1 MNKSAIKNFAIW
13 ARNKLIADITY
24 KAGLLGISEKEIKEP
39 LPQSTKDVQFFD
51 IGTKEPY
58 SISGVEIKQ
67 REALAKK
74 IRVKCL
80 ELRDES
86 KAKADTL
93 NSELSTLNIAF
104 KAVVEEVAYTW
115 FNRLIAVRFME
126 VNEYIPSRVR
136 VISSESAGKDEP
148 DLVTNPFETDL
159 DFTPY
164 EKDRIVQMKQENQLD
179 ELFRLLFIK
188 QCNALNAILP
198 NLFEKTSDYTELLL
212 NVAFTDKDG
221 VVYHLVHDIPEA
233 DFKIRTDADEDAIER
248 GELTEEEAPSG
259 QVEII
264 GWLYQYYNTEPKNET
279 FALLKKNVKITKER
293 IPAATQLFT
302 PDWIVR
308 YMVENSLGRIFV
320 EWSLKGLE
328 LSEAERNEKEKA
340 LADKMGWKYY
350 LPEAEQEPAVRTE
363 LNSQLLTLYTDFHI
377 ENVKII
383 DPCMGSG
390 HILVYA
396 FDILMQMYE
405 SCGYSQRDAAK
416 SIIENN
422 IFGLDI
428 DNRAYQLAYF
438 AVMMKARQYNRR
450 ILNGE
455 TNPHVYAIQ
464 ESNSINR
471 GQLQYFGAG
480 MDEMQRNIAML
491 QIQGLLD
498 SFIDAKE
505 YGSIL
510 HVDSY
515 DWKLLHQFVDKL
527 GMTGQM
533 SFDTVGVED
542 TQDQLRRLVK
552 IGTVM
557 ALKYDVVVTNPPYVS
572 SGGMGAKLSDF
583 VKKQYPESK
592 SDLFAV
598 FIERCEQM
606 TRNNYFQAMITM
618 QSWMFLSSFEG
629 LRKKIIDNLL
639 LSSLV
644 QIGYNSFPEINSKVA
659 QAVAFVVRKTKIERY
674 LGNYLDLTNKYPQAY
689 DKEIAF
695 FNEKEFGAYYTHQEN
710 FLKIPGMPIAYWVS
724 ETIIK
729 AFTYKKMGDIANPR
743 QGLATGENDRFTR
756 LWYEIGN
763 DNINFGAVS
772 REEAKASRLKWFPYN
787 KGGEFRKW
795 YGNND
800 YVVNWEFDGL
810 EIRNFKDEHGKLRSR
825 PQNMDFY
832 FKPSITW
839 SKISSGSI
847 AFRYKPAGHIFDVA
861 GTSIFANSDLIKYLQ
876 GFCNSCVALTI
887 ANILSPTLNYEVGH
901 VASFPISIND
911 LHKEKVEKIVCTNI
925 AISKNDWD
933 SFETSWDFIRHPLI
947 KFRTDSRSLADN
959 YAAWEQSS
967 IDQFNK
973 LKINEEELNR
983 LFIDIYGL
991 QNELTPEVSEK
1002 DVSIHKADLGR
1013 DIRSFLS
1020 YAVGCMFGRYSL
1032 DVDDLA
1038 YAGGQWDESKYRTF
1052 IPDEDNILPIT
1063 DEEYF
1068 EDDIV
1073 GLFVAFVKKVYGE
1086 ETLEENLDF
1095 IAKALGSKGNTSRE
1109 IIRNYFLKDFF
1120 KDHCKVYQ
1128 KRPIYWLFDSG
1139 KADSFKALI
1148 YMHRYDE
1155 NTIGN
1160 LRIDYLHKMQR
1171 VYERE
1176 IARMQETIDNSA
1188 NAREVSAAEKRKDKL
1203 IKQLKETKEYDEKVA
1218 HLALARIAIDLDDG
1232 VKVNYEKVQTGTD
1245 GKKLEVLAKI

>member
-13 ARNKLIADITY
+13 ARNKLIADIMY

-67 REALAKK
+67 REALAEK

-148 DLVTNPFETDL
+148 DLVTNPFDTDL

-164 EKDRIVQMKQENQLD
+164 EKDCIMQLKQENQLD

-221 VVYHLVHDIPEA
+221 VVYHLVHDIPEE
-233 DFKIRTDADEDAIER
+233 DFKIRTDADEEAIKR

-264 GWLYQYYNTEPKNET
+264 GWLYQYYNTEPKDET

-328 LSEAERNEKEKA
+328 LSETERREKEKA
-340 LADKMGWKYY
+340 LADQMGWKYY
-350 LPEAEQEPAVRTE
+350 LPEAEQEPAVRAE
-363 LNSQLLTLYTDFHI
+363 LNSQLLIQYNDFHI
-377 ENVKII
+377 EDLKVI

-396 FDILMQMYE
+396 FDVLMQMYE

-416 SIIENN
+416 NIIENN
-422 IFGLDI
+422 IYGLDI
-428 DNRAYQLAYF
+428 DNRAYQFAYF
-438 AVMMKARQYNRR
+438 ALMMKARQYNRR

-455 TNPHVYAIQ
+455 TKPHVYAIQ
-464 ESNSINR
+464 ESNGINR
-471 GQLQYFGAG
+471 DQLQYFGAD
-480 MDEMQRNIAML
+480 MDEMQRNVALL
-491 QIQGLLD
+491 QMQALLD
-498 SFIDAKE
+498 TFIDAKE
-505 YGSIL
+505 YGSL
-510 HVDSY
+510 LNVDSY
-515 DWKLLHQFVDKL
+515 DWELLRQLVDKL
-527 GMTGQM
+527 DLTGQL
-533 SFDTVGVED
+533 SFDAVGVEY
-542 TQDQLRRLVK
+542 TQTQLWLLVE
-552 IGTVM
+552 IGAVL
-557 ALKYDVVVTNPPYVS
+557 ARKYDVVVTNPPY
-572 SGGMGAKLSDF
+572 MGISNGDGKLNEF
-583 VKKQYPESK
+583 VKKTFPDSK
-592 SDLFAV
+592 NDLYAV
-598 FIERCEQM
+598 FIEKCNSIVS
-606 TRNNYFQAMITM
+606 TNGFVGMIT
-618 QSWMFLSSFEG
+618 QHTWMYLSRYLA
-629 LRKKIIDNLL
+629 LRKKVFKNNTINMVHLGARAFDEIGGEVVQTVSFIQRNMTMYNYITAFVRLVDIIGQSEKGKAFIKKQGLYYKQVDIFKKIPGHVFVYWQSEKFIENFHNPLIGDKIEARVGLDTGDNDKFIRFWHEVNWNKIAFAKNNIIEVQNNSSYRWVPHTKGGQFRRWYGNFEYILAFDNASYNLL
-639 LSSLV
+639 LKS
-644 QIGYNSFPEINSKVA
+644 
-659 QAVAFVVRKTKIERY
+659 
-674 LGNYLDLTNKYPQAY
+674 GNCLP
-689 DKEIAF
+689 
-695 FNEKEFGAYYTHQEN
+695 
-710 FLKIPGMPIAYWVS
+710 S
-724 ETIIK
+724 
-729 AFTYKKMGDIANPR
+729 R
-743 QGLATGENDRFTR
+743 Q
-756 LWYEIGN
+756 
-763 DNINFGAVS
+763 
-772 REEAKASRLKWFPYN
+772 
-787 KGGEFRKW
+787 
-795 YGNND
+795 
-800 YVVNWEFDGL
+800 
-810 EIRNFKDEHGKLRSR
+810 
-825 PQNMDFY
+825 FY
-832 FKPSITW
+832 FKEGITW
-839 SKISSGSI
+839 SRISSSNFSVRYTPIGMIFNSACPT
-847 AFRYKPAGHIFDVA
+847 AFADKSTIVYCLGLLNSKIVA
-861 GTSIFANSDLIKYLQ
+861 CY
-876 GFCNSCVALTI
+876 VA
-887 ANILSPTLNYEVGH
+887 ALSPTMNFQAGDIDKIPCIISDEEKEV
-901 VASFPISIND
+901 VTA
-911 LHKEKVEKIVCTNI
+911 LVCRNI
-925 AISKNDWD
+925 EVSRQDWD
-933 SFETSWDFIRHPLI
+933 AFEISWDFIKHPLLSGTCTI
-947 KFRTDSRSLADN
+947 LEAFDQWKQFA
-959 YAAWEQSS
+959 EV
-967 IDQFNK
+967 QFNQ
-973 LKINEEELNR
+973 LKENEEELNR
-983 LFIDIYGL
+983 IFIDIYGL
-991 QNELTPEVSEK
+991 QDELTPDVEEK
-1002 DVSIHKADLGR
+1002 DVTVRKADLGR
-1013 DIRSFLS
+1013 DIRSFIS
-1020 YAVGCMFGRYSL
+1020 YAVGGMFGRYSL
-1032 DVDDLA
+1032 DVEGLI
-1038 YAGGQWDESKYRTF
+1038 YAGGQWDDSKYSTF
-1052 IPDEDNILPIT
+1052 IPDEDNIIPIT

-1073 GLFVAFVKKVYGE
+1073 GLFVAFVKKVYGV

-1095 IAKALGSKGNTSRE
+1095 IARALGNKGDTSRE

-1120 KDHCKVYQ
+1120 KDHCKIYQ

-1139 KADSFKALI
+1139 KANGFKALI

-1176 IARMQETIDNSA
+1176 IVRMQETIDNST
-1188 NAREVSAAEKRKDKL
+1188 NAREVAAAEKRKDKL
-1203 IKQLKETKEYDEKVA
+1203 TKQLQETKDYDEKIA
-1218 HLALARIAIDLDDG
+1218 HLALARIVIDLDDG
-1232 VKVNYEKVQTGTD
+1232 VKVNYEKVQTGTE